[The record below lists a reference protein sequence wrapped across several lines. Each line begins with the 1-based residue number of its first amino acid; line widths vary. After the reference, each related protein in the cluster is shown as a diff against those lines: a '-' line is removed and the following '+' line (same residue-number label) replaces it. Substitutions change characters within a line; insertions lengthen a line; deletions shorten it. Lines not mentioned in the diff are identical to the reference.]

1 MYRIE
6 FAWFYSTLQGKIV
19 FLNMYFGLGGKF
31 YAMYRWRFIKSDNTR
46 HIEITL
52 IKKLT

>member
-1 MYRIE
+1 MYGIE
-6 FAWFYSTLQGKIV
+6 FAWFYSTLQGKNLS
-19 FLNMYFGLGGKF
+19 LNVYFGLGGKF
-31 YAMYRWRFIKSDNTR
+31 CAMHRWRFIKSDNTS

>member
-1 MYRIE
+1 MYGIE
-6 FAWFYSTLQGKIV
+6 FAWFYSTLQGKNV

-31 YAMYRWRFIKSDNTR
+31 CAMYRWRFIKSDNTR
-46 HIEITL
+46 NTEITL